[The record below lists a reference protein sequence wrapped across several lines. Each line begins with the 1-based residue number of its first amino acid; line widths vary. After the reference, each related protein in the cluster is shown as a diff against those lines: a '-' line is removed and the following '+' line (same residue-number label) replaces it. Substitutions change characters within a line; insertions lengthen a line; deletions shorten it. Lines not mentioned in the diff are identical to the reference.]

1 MGTGQG
7 NYSGQAVGAA
17 VTVMVNY
24 LVAYLAA
31 LGHTIAV
38 HYGWVEAALAVPAF
52 TTEMVQSEQLLIG
65 LLLTW
70 WMTKE
75 GVRLPEASGGGLGGA
90 LALSGSSAGVPK

>member
-1 MGTGQG
+1 MGAGQG

-24 LVAYLAA
+24 LVAYVAA
-31 LGHTIAV
+31 FGHAVAV
-38 HYGWVEAALAVPAF
+38 HYGWVQAALAVPAF

-75 GVRLPEASGGGLGGA
+75 GVRLPEGPGPGGT
-90 LALSGSSAGVPK
+90 PK